1 MVNSNSQLFSPRVIQ
16 PQLLTILLIARSQK
30 VADSLKLELSH
41 QGYIVE
47 VCRDGISGLL
57 RAREIQPKM
66 VIIDWSMS
74 NSACN
79 LCYRLRSSNS
89 QLPILVLTKG
99 QKISDRVAALDA
111 GADDCVSR
119 PFSTIEFLAKIR
131 AHLRR
136 ICLQD
141 QKSSVISFDNLNLN
155 TLTREVYRGD
165 RYIYL
170 TAREFA
176 LLEYLMTH
184 PRQVLTRTQII
195 DRIWGYDYTGDSN
208 IIEVYIRY
216 LRLKTEPN
224 KSRRLIHTVRSVGY
238 VLRESSL

>member
-1 MVNSNSQLFSPRVIQ
+1 
-16 PQLLTILLIARSQK
+16 
-30 VADSLKLELSH
+30 
-41 QGYIVE
+41 
-47 VCRDGISGLL
+47 
-57 RAREIQPKM
+57 
-66 VIIDWSMS
+66 MS
-74 NSACN
+74 DSACD
-79 LCYRLRSSNS
+79 LCCRLRSSNS
-89 QLPILVLTKG
+89 QLPILVIAEG

-111 GADDCVSR
+111 GADDCIGE

-136 ICLQD
+136 ICLN
-141 QKSSVISFDNLNLN
+141 QKPSVLSFDNLSLN
-155 TLTREVYRGD
+155 ILTREVYRGD

-195 DRIWGYDYTGDSN
+195 DRIWGYDYMGDSN

-216 LRLKTEPN
+216 LRLKTELDN
-224 KSRRLIHTVRSVGY
+224 SKRLIHTVRSVGY

>member
-1 MVNSNSQLFSPRVIQ
+1 MVNSNPQLFFSGVIQ
-16 PQLLTILLIARSQK
+16 PQLLTILLISRPRK

-41 QGYIVE
+41 QGYTVE
-47 VCRDGISGLL
+47 VCHDGISGLL
-57 RAREIQPKM
+57 RSREIQPKL
-66 VIIDWSMS
+66 VIIDWSVS
-74 NSACN
+74 NSACD

-99 QKISDRVAALDA
+99 QKISDRVAVLDA
-111 GADDCVSR
+111 GADDCIGE

-136 ICLQD
+136 ICLN
-141 QKSSVISFDNLNLN
+141 QKPSVLSFDNLSLN
-155 TLTREVYRGD
+155 ILTREVYRGD

-195 DRIWGYDYTGDSN
+195 DRIWGYDYMGDSN

-216 LRLKTEPN
+216 LRLKTEIN
-224 KSRRLIHTVRSVGY
+224 NSKRLIYTVRGVGY

>member
-1 MVNSNSQLFSPRVIQ
+1 MVNSNPQLFFTNVLQ
-16 PQLLTILLIARSQK
+16 PELFTILLIARSRK
-30 VADSLKLELSH
+30 VTNLLKLELSH
-41 QGYIVE
+41 AGYTVE

-57 RAREIQPKM
+57 KWREIQPKL
-66 VIIDWSMS
+66 VVIDWSMS
-74 NSACN
+74 NSACD

-89 QLPILVLTKG
+89 QLSILVLFEG
-99 QKISDRVAALDA
+99 QEISDRVAALDA
-111 GADDCVSR
+111 GADDCICE

-136 ICLQD
+136 TCLN
-141 QKSSVISFDNLNLN
+141 QKPSVLRFDNLSLN
-155 TLTREVYRGD
+155 ILTREVYRGD
-165 RYIYL
+165 RYIHL

-195 DRIWGYDYTGDSN
+195 DRIWGYDYIGDSN

-216 LRLKTEPN
+216 LRLKTEPDN
-224 KSRRLIHTVRSVGY
+224 SKRLIYTVRSVGY